1 MTLDR
6 MNAILKRLRPAAV
19 VALAALLVADVA
31 LGAGVQA
38 TQPPEVGYAIPNI
51 AAILMSL
58 TLLAVPC
65 KRFRRT

>member
-1 MTLDR
+1 MTVNC

-19 VALAALLVADVA
+19 VAVAALLVADVA
-31 LGAGVQA
+31 LGAGIQTPQA
-38 TQPPEVGYAIPNI
+38 SDVGYAIPNI